1 MRTLNIR
8 LLAALLVGGIA
19 VAAVGYGVNRFQVRR
34 FAHVLLERAEA
45 TKKQLA
51 DGDQLSADE
60 KKKLRIE
67 AIDFYQRYVTLVP
80 NGNVETR
87 ADLGLLQ
94 ADAGR
99 YGQALRNLENVIQKD
114 PSRKDVRRRLVDVT
128 IALQRFNDARRHLD
142 ALLDQ
147 VDPEKSAGNAEVAEL
162 FDLQGRCQTAMAE
175 YGPAAE
181 SLRSA
186 IKVTPDRLATYNMLA
201 TLQFRYLKEPA
212 DALRTLDQMVSANP
226 VSAQA
231 YVIRGSFVLEHRL
244 ANRANETEEQPEE
257 QPAEQTPEQTATAAS
272 QAEQALA
279 DALKDANR
287 ALELAPDDEQVILF
301 AARTRLA
308 NKQAGEAA
316 ELVDRGR
323 QLFPKNAA
331 FFSISA
337 DIELQSTRSD
347 KREKAIGWLEQGAQ
361 VATGA
366 EKRDLLWNLCNL
378 YLEQI
383 PASKDAEEKKDRFT
397 KVENGLASLREA
409 RYPKAPIDYLTAR
422 LFTVQDTPN
431 WLKASTELEKTRA
444 ALVPWPDLLKQA
456 DFLLGQCYQELGRTD
471 LQLSAYRRAAVVDP
485 LWIPAR
491 MGVANAL
498 FSMGKVNEALQEYDD
513 VSQLTDNITVRLQM
527 ARLMILA
534 NMRRSASERKPHW
547 AAITSALDQIE
558 QSQPGLPQVVTLR
571 AEVLLAQDDRE
582 HARELLQAAR
592 EKSPGDLEFWLGL
605 AALAEQS
612 RDWNAARKLLDD
624 AKEQTGD
631 SVPLRLA
638 RARLMVNES
647 GKDAA
652 PSLHELAQPAESYSP
667 SEVLQLYSGLAGL
680 AFAIDDFDETARL
693 CLLIA
698 KARSSDLRSRLLLF
712 DTALRAGSR
721 TSQSAIE
728 APWSD
733 ERRLA
738 IMKDV
743 LAEILNIEGK
753 GPLWHY
759 GTAVELRILAEQMK
773 AKGDEKQ
780 RQKYYQ
786 EARQHLTDAANARP
800 AWSRVPLLLAD
811 INIAQGDD
819 KAAID
824 SYLRA
829 IDLGENNPSVLS
841 RTVIL
846 LYQRRRFQQAD
857 ELIRR
862 LDQQIRSPFSIEMT
876 RLAAEISL
884 RLDQQES
891 ALRRTDQVT
900 KMAKAASEYV
910 WAGQIFAILKK
921 NTEAERSFRKAIE
934 LDETAS
940 EPWIALIQFLRRTG
954 QSDQAMLEFKLAEKK
969 IKSDEAPL
977 ALARCME
984 SISDRPEE
992 VEQRYEAALAA
1003 APTDVSVNRRVADFY
1018 MRFQRPRKAEPLLTQ
1033 IISGLPNATDDDR
1046 AWARRNL
1053 AQALTSQQRD
1063 RGTLDANI
1071 DKALRLIDQNLA
1083 QESAT
1088 DADRRAKALILAMK
1102 TDKASR
1108 QEAIN
1113 LLESFLSDPQSEETP
1128 ESLDERFVLAQLYM
1142 SQGESGLARV
1152 RGQMEILL
1160 RAARRN
1166 RRVVRTYANY
1176 LEKCGLDVEAANL
1189 LDETN
1194 IAENPKPQDL
1204 VAQFSDSLKAHFLRD
1219 EYDAV
1224 ITDLDRFITEA
1235 GDDEKERISRTRRTA
1250 ATLESFADQ
1259 LKRWGKEGK
1268 KPRDVAEAGASKF
1281 MAHAEELLRKNANTG
1296 AAEAMAL
1303 AAFASR
1309 NGNADEALDLL
1320 EKNWP
1325 VSQPPEIAAVTTA
1338 LMVAAGTTPA
1348 HLARSEKILRD
1359 ALAKMDR
1366 PVLLVQALADLQ
1378 SWREQYDEAEDLY
1391 RETLTKDENPLALNN
1406 LALLIGLRGKGGKEA
1421 LELID
1426 RAIFI
1431 AGQDPSLLDSRAT
1444 INLALGNPQLS
1455 VSDLVLVI
1463 DKRPSST
1470 LGHFHQ
1476 AQVSLHLGKTDAA
1489 RKSFERAQEFG
1500 LQLATLHPLERDGF
1514 RKLAK
1519 EFPDLVQEQR

>member
-1 MRTLNIR
+1 
-8 LLAALLVGGIA
+8 
-19 VAAVGYGVNRFQVRR
+19 
-34 FAHVLLERAEA
+34 
-45 TKKQLA
+45 
-51 DGDQLSADE
+51 
-60 KKKLRIE
+60 
-67 AIDFYQRYVTLVP
+67 
-80 NGNVETR
+80 
-87 ADLGLLQ
+87 
-94 ADAGR
+94 
-99 YGQALRNLENVIQKD
+99 
-114 PSRKDVRRRLVDVT
+114 
-128 IALQRFNDARRHLD
+128 
-142 ALLDQ
+142 
-147 VDPEKSAGNAEVAEL
+147 
-162 FDLQGRCQTAMAE
+162 
-175 YGPAAE
+175 
-181 SLRSA
+181 
-186 IKVTPDRLATYNMLA
+186 
-201 TLQFRYLKEPA
+201 
-212 DALRTLDQMVSANP
+212 
-226 VSAQA
+226 
-231 YVIRGSFVLEHRL
+231 
-244 ANRANETEEQPEE
+244 
-257 QPAEQTPEQTATAAS
+257 
-272 QAEQALA
+272 
-279 DALKDANR
+279 
-287 ALELAPDDEQVILF
+287 
-301 AARTRLA
+301 
-308 NKQAGEAA
+308 
-316 ELVDRGR
+316 
-323 QLFPKNAA
+323 
-331 FFSISA
+331 
-337 DIELQSTRSD
+337 
-347 KREKAIGWLEQGAQ
+347 
-361 VATGA
+361 
-366 EKRDLLWNLCNL
+366 
-378 YLEQI
+378 
-383 PASKDAEEKKDRFT
+383 
-397 KVENGLASLREA
+397 
-409 RYPKAPIDYLTAR
+409 
-422 LFTVQDTPN
+422 
-431 WLKASTELEKTRA
+431 
-444 ALVPWPDLLKQA
+444 
-456 DFLLGQCYQELGRTD
+456 
-471 LQLSAYRRAAVVDP
+471 
-485 LWIPAR
+485 
-491 MGVANAL
+491 
-498 FSMGKVNEALQEYDD
+498 
-513 VSQLTDNITVRLQM
+513 
-527 ARLMILA
+527 
-534 NMRRSASERKPHW
+534 
-547 AAITSALDQIE
+547 
-558 QSQPGLPQVVTLR
+558 
-571 AEVLLAQDDRE
+571 
-582 HARELLQAAR
+582 
-592 EKSPGDLEFWLGL
+592 
-605 AALAEQS
+605 
-612 RDWNAARKLLDD
+612 
-624 AKEQTGD
+624 
-631 SVPLRLA
+631 
-638 RARLMVNES
+638 
-647 GKDAA
+647 
-652 PSLHELAQPAESYSP
+652 
-667 SEVLQLYSGLAGL
+667 
-680 AFAIDDFDETARL
+680 
-693 CLLIA
+693 
-698 KARSSDLRSRLLLF
+698 
-712 DTALRAGSR
+712 
-721 TSQSAIE
+721 
-728 APWSD
+728 
-733 ERRLA
+733 
-738 IMKDV
+738 
-743 LAEILNIEGK
+743 
-753 GPLWHY
+753 
-759 GTAVELRILAEQMK
+759 
-773 AKGDEKQ
+773 
-780 RQKYYQ
+780 
-786 EARQHLTDAANARP
+786 
-800 AWSRVPLLLAD
+800 
-811 INIAQGDD
+811 
-819 KAAID
+819 
-824 SYLRA
+824 
-829 IDLGENNPSVLS
+829 
-841 RTVIL
+841 
-846 LYQRRRFQQAD
+846 
-857 ELIRR
+857 
-862 LDQQIRSPFSIEMT
+862 
-876 RLAAEISL
+876 
-884 RLDQQES
+884 
-891 ALRRTDQVT
+891 
-900 KMAKAASEYV
+900 
-910 WAGQIFAILKK
+910 
-921 NTEAERSFRKAIE
+921 
-934 LDETAS
+934 
-940 EPWIALIQFLRRTG
+940 
-954 QSDQAMLEFKLAEKK
+954 
-969 IKSDEAPL
+969 
-977 ALARCME
+977 
-984 SISDRPEE
+984 
-992 VEQRYEAALAA
+992 
-1003 APTDVSVNRRVADFY
+1003 

-1046 AWARRNL
+1046 TWARRNL

-1476 AQVSLHLGKTDAA
+1476 AQVSLRLGKTDAA

-1514 RKLAK
+1514 RILAK